1 MDKIIL
7 TALMFSCI
15 VVGIVVIIGT
25 IGWIVEE
32 CREAKDK
39 PKWFDK
45 ITLFALGISAIVIG
59 VDMLIK
65 YYNPEETIV
74 VDGYTYVLVTDEQPE
89 KEISRNNHTYVL
101 VEE

>member
-7 TALMFSCI
+7 TALMVFSI
-15 VVGIVVIIGT
+15 VFGIAVIIGT
-25 IGWIVEE
+25 IGLIVDE

-39 PKWFDK
+39 SKWSDK
-45 ITLFALGISAIVIG
+45 IVMFALGILSIVFG
-59 VDMLIK
+59 VYELIK